1 MMANGAFA
9 AAAPRLSARLVAG
22 VRRGAPAARH
32 TGASR
37 ASSPASSRRS
47 AADQLL
53 VSLRGRS
60 PASRVAAVRE
70 PAGDARRAELAS
82 TSFGSDE
89 ARRDEPDSASADA
102 ARRVR
107 AAKSAA
113 SLYGAGDA
121 EADAAR
127 RDASADAN
135 SEDAMSPGSTADGS
149 GGIDA
154 PSDADA
160 RGGASVASRAPG
172 GRGESSSSGARL
184 ASARKPKKIDY
195 RTRTR
200 SRTKYNRP
208 RARPPRDGDARDTA
222 DADTP
227 PVRDGNGGRGRDV
240 WLSNRHTKRP
250 GQQPQQRRPGGMRPG
265 ERIVAAL
272 QKVPGRLLDG
282 VERLER
288 GDGDGDEDSAARAAR
303 LGDDSRVPNE
313 GASSDGVSSAVV
325 GSYDLVDSAVTR
337 PLGSRAR
344 FSAPTLNFAI
354 KELGERGDFSRAHA
368 LFLWM
373 RAQRGDGDRGG
384 GDRASDRASYR
395 PNRHT
400 LASLFG
406 AASEPSHARTV
417 VKTWRDA
424 ARADPAEFRNSE
436 VASAAIAAL
445 ARCENWPAALQVWR
459 DLGDAGEPRN
469 AYCYTAILSC
479 LKDARRWE
487 EAGDVF
493 RAMRDEPG
501 CVPDATC
508 AGLTLAAF
516 DGARRWREGNALS
529 KRLVDVYGVA
539 PEERLTH
546 AMISLAGRAGDAP
559 HARAVLDRALR
570 DRSHV
575 VTTYTYNCLL
585 GGYARSADWENAFL
599 TFAEL
604 KRARFVPDAYTYTHL
619 ISAAERAGEHAA
631 ADAVWQEAVEGSRP
645 ERDGASA
652 GAGGSRSRSRSGG
665 ARTPGSRSSSF
676 KPHTVMCG
684 AYVHCLG
691 TQGRWMEAEAIVAKM
706 RDEWGVARN
715 AAVYNA
721 LLGALTRGNEMEK
734 ALRVF
739 DYMQSEEDPRV
750 LPTEISFMILTRA
763 CVDDGLVH
771 KARALA
777 ETRDAL
783 LSAGALENDFSKYE
797 SRDADVR
804 ASAFQG
810 GSVDADAASDASVV
824 DAGRLAAGLPPSE
837 DARRRAA

>member
-47 AADQLL
+47 AADQPL

-82 TSFGSDE
+82 TSFGPDE
-89 ARRDEPDSASADA
+89 ARRDEQGSASADA

-113 SLYGAGDA
+113 SRYDAGDA
-121 EADAAR
+121 NPAANAPGSAAGGSGDT
-127 RDASADAN
+127 DAS
-135 SEDAMSPGSTADGS
+135 
-149 GGIDA
+149 
-154 PSDADA
+154 SDADD
-160 RGGASVASRAPG
+160 GGGGPGASRAPG
-172 GRGESSSSGARL
+172 GRGAGGSRPATNERT
-184 ASARKPKKIDY
+184 KPKKIDY
-195 RTRTR
+195 RLRTR
-200 SRTKYNRP
+200 ARTKYNRP
-208 RARPPRDGDARDTA
+208 RTRPTNDRGGVSETVDMDDLIGDEDAPRASSRRG
-222 DADTP
+222 
-227 PVRDGNGGRGRDV
+227 GGRDSNV

-250 GQQPQQRRPGGMRPG
+250 GQQPQQRRRGGDDSQRRNSRKGGMRPG

-272 QKVPGRLLDG
+272 QKVPGELLDG
-282 VERLER
+282 VDRLER
-288 GDGDGDEDSAARAAR
+288 GTTGDERVATRGARARASNERRVGSASESRSAA
-303 LGDDSRVPNE
+303 S
-313 GASSDGVSSAVV
+313 SSAAAAA

-373 RAQRGDGDRGG
+373 RAQRGTYDGNTDANAAGELP
-384 GDRASDRASYR
+384 RANYR

-406 AASEPSHARTV
+406 AASEPGHAKTI

-424 ARADPAEFRNSE
+424 VRLDPEEFRNSE

-445 ARCENWPAALQVWR
+445 ARCENWPAALQTWR

-479 LKDARRWE
+479 LKDHRRWE
-487 EAGDVF
+487 EARDVF

-501 CVPDATC
+501 CAPDATC

-516 DGARRWREGNALS
+516 DGARRWREGVALA
-529 KRLVDVYGVA
+529 KRLADVYGVA

-546 AMISLAGRAGDAP
+546 AVISLAGKAGDTAY
-559 HARAVLDRALR
+559 ARVVLDCALR
-570 DRSHV
+570 DRAHV

-585 GGYARSADWENAFL
+585 GGYARNADWEGASAA
-599 TFAEL
+599 FAEL

-631 ADAVWQEAVEGSRP
+631 ADDVWQEAVYDSR
-645 ERDGASA
+645 SA
-652 GAGGSRSRSRSGG
+652 G
-665 ARTPGSRSSSF
+665 GSRSSSF

-691 TQGRWMEAEAIVAKM
+691 AQGRWMEAEAIVAKM

-715 AAVYNA
+715 AALYNA
-721 LLGALTRGNEMEK
+721 LLGALTRGDEVEK
-734 ALRVF
+734 ALDVF
-739 DYMQSEEDPRV
+739 SYMQSEEDPKV

-763 CVDDGLVH
+763 CVDAGL
-771 KARALA
+771 ARRAAALA

-783 LSAGALENDFSKYE
+783 AQSGALENDFSKYD

-804 ASAFQG
+804 ASAFASG
-810 GSVDADAASDASVV
+810 GDASYGRSVSDARASDASAV
-824 DAGRLAAGLPPSE
+824 DAGRLAAGLPPRQ
-837 DARRRAA
+837 D